1 MAKGEKITRNFVT
14 GRMNKV
20 VDERLVPDG
29 EYIDALNLR
38 LGSTEQSEI
47 GSVELTK
54 GNEQLTTVTYTNSVN
69 TPLSSNATCL
79 GAYEDSATNTIY
91 WFIHDNTFQPP
102 ATPLLTYRL
111 DMVVSYNV
119 VSDVFLYHVV
129 SVNDGAGGQTA
140 LGFNPAYLITGVN
153 LVSDMLF
160 FTDGLNPPRK
170 INIKRAYPYPVT
182 TGVAPATT
190 EVNQVTSKELSVIQQ
205 PPLESPVVTTQNTS
219 INEDFMEGR
228 FICFGYRYKY
238 EDGEYSAISQFAEPA
253 FVPGEFEFSTNNY
266 LNQGMLNSIN
276 TATITFNTGDS
287 LVKAI
292 DLLFKEADSSVIKVI
307 EKLDK
312 TALGYLDNTNVSYQ
326 FDQSK
331 IFTVLPESE
340 ILRLYDNV
348 PKLAEAQTLMGNRLV
363 YGNYT
368 EGYDLINKNG
378 DKVVL
383 SNAYTTSLDTTAFG
397 EQDFTVS
404 LSTRIYNV
412 DTVSGPQSINN
423 SLITINGAGANLIA
437 GAILTFDF
445 NMTWN
450 TSSGNAT
457 YNTTPTDVINI
468 TFSFTLPQDFNNLY
482 ELANSPSFQ
491 NLIGEN
497 TVANPVQ
504 VNNTPLS
511 SEITISDKWIYAAPA
526 NRTLQAG
533 TCGACLPVDELTKFQ
548 SGSDFDGQG
557 IRVVTN
563 VLQPDEFQLF
573 FPAIKYIDTNAQ
585 PPFAVPPAVPNPA
598 YIPTQFRYEYYTV
611 TNSEVTFFESG
622 VPKSL
627 HSNRNY
633 ELGIVYMDEYN
644 RATTA
649 LVSENNTINIPCRN
663 SDTQNKIKV
672 TIDKNFLAPVWATR
686 YKFCIKPDVL
696 GYNTIYSSISFIE
709 SLTNLRYVLL
719 DGENARKVQAGDD
732 LIVKADVDGALGT
745 CVLINVLEV
754 KSQSR
759 NFLAADSTNDS
770 APGTVPPDGGT
781 PPVPPA
787 GVYMKINS
795 QAFDA
800 TIPADAYINNGT
812 RSDDARRQGDS
823 PKVAYP
829 FTQTITVGGVTTTTV
844 PDIPGGSRIRVKLK
858 FERRGGNGGNGGPQC
873 EKREMTIN
881 KVFTASQTYA
891 NARAWWDGDNI
902 IQALNDPSIFQIV
915 QPNGCPIVNAYN
927 DVPVTSGG
935 VSTALDNMPENLCTN
950 NFRWYDDTASGGTD
964 LFLMITGTI
973 ACGGARFSKNKS
985 SYLTAEFEI
994 VRASSILIFETI
1006 PQDAAPDLWYEGE
1019 ASYPIDTAT
1028 GAHLGNTSR
1037 YSSNT
1042 DQVVGTTDG
1051 IIFSQFFNCYM
1062 FGNGAES
1069 YRIKDSISGKT
1080 ITLGNRAFSTSAQ
1093 DYKEAHRFADLTY
1106 SGVINDETNVN
1117 KLNEFNLG
1125 LLNFKP
1131 LEDSFGAIQKID
1143 GRKTDI
1149 LVLQEDKISYVL
1161 AGKDLLSDAG
1171 GGGALTSTPL
1181 VLGKQIARE
1190 EEYGIS
1196 NNPES
1201 YAKWGYDKY
1210 FTDEKRGAVLL
1221 LRGAA
1226 FNDEQLI
1233 NIAEQG
1239 MRSYFR
1245 DTFIDPTFLNKQKL
1259 GGYDPYMN
1267 EYVLGINNRSLP
1279 VSTPIIGCGMQA
1291 SIDLTTQTSETYDV
1305 ELGEAQGSVEI
1316 SYEVTQ
1322 VGDFQIFVFWN
1333 GAPVAASGVTNTSGT
1348 LTFTKNA
1355 AFPTTATINIAMANN
1370 TNPIV
1375 DITTKCPVYPTLNV
1389 VMITVTNDYEAGETI
1404 HNGFG
1409 YTQGGVQSIVTPN
1422 FSAPPITF
1430 VSGTASPLVSDFQ
1443 TYSAQQGTG
1452 SIPIDGSDVIMITTK
1467 LAGDTFQ
1474 FNPTA
1479 TAGQDRFRYLRSTT
1493 NYPNTPANV
1502 ATIIAASTIS
1512 GPLPVTTG
1520 EDTYITQFALPAP
1533 IVGIGDNEY
1542 LYLVFDFRDTNVIQ
1556 LCQTFTTLQAAC
1568 CDCITCAAGQCTEY
1582 SILHVSGPDT
1592 TITFDACIGGVSQ
1605 IPFPEGAKLTLCLAP
1620 ETTFTVNNAAV
1631 QFTYSVT
1638 DCNC

>member
-1 MAKGEKITRNFVT
+1 M
-14 GRMNKV
+14 
-20 VDERLVPDG
+20 
-29 EYIDALNLR
+29 
-38 LGSTEQSEI
+38 S
-47 GSVELTK
+47 
-54 GNEQLTTVTYTNSVN
+54 NSQPLLILIPVN

-412 DTVSGPQSINN
+412 DTVSGPQSIND

-504 VNNTPLS
+504 VNDTPLS

-533 TCGACLPVDELTKFQ
+533 SCGACLPVDELTKFQ

-598 YIPTQFRYEYYTV
+598 YIPTQFRYEYYVV
-611 TNSEVTFFESG
+611 TSSEVTFFESG

-759 NFLAADSTNDS
+759 NFLAANPQDDN
-770 APGTVPPDGGT
+770 APGTIPPDGGT

-812 RSDDARRQGDS
+812 SDDARRQGDS

-844 PDIPGGSRIRVKLK
+844 PDIPGGSRIRVKIK

-881 KVFTASQTYA
+881 KIFTASQTYA

-935 VSTALDNMPENLCTN
+935 VDTALDDMPENLCTN
-950 NFRWYDDTASGGTD
+950 NFRWYDDTAGGGTN
-964 LFLMITGTI
+964 LSLMITGTI
-973 ACGGARFSKNKS
+973 ACGELGFQKNKS

-1037 YSSNT
+1037 YASNT

-1051 IIFSQFFNCYM
+1051 IIFSQFF
-1062 FGNGAES
+1062 
-1069 YRIKDSISGKT
+1069 
-1080 ITLGNRAFSTSAQ
+1080 
-1093 DYKEAHRFADLTY
+1093 
-1106 SGVINDETNVN
+1106 
-1117 KLNEFNLG
+1117 
-1125 LLNFKP
+1125 
-1131 LEDSFGAIQKID
+1131 
-1143 GRKTDI
+1143 
-1149 LVLQEDKISYVL
+1149 
-1161 AGKDLLSDAG
+1161 
-1171 GGGALTSTPL
+1171 
-1181 VLGKQIARE
+1181 
-1190 EEYGIS
+1190 
-1196 NNPES
+1196 
-1201 YAKWGYDKY
+1201 
-1210 FTDEKRGAVLL
+1210 
-1221 LRGAA
+1221 
-1226 FNDEQLI
+1226 
-1233 NIAEQG
+1233 
-1239 MRSYFR
+1239 
-1245 DTFIDPTFLNKQKL
+1245 
-1259 GGYDPYMN
+1259 
-1267 EYVLGINNRSLP
+1267 
-1279 VSTPIIGCGMQA
+1279 
-1291 SIDLTTQTSETYDV
+1291 
-1305 ELGEAQGSVEI
+1305 
-1316 SYEVTQ
+1316 
-1322 VGDFQIFVFWN
+1322 
-1333 GAPVAASGVTNTSGT
+1333 
-1348 LTFTKNA
+1348 
-1355 AFPTTATINIAMANN
+1355 
-1370 TNPIV
+1370 
-1375 DITTKCPVYPTLNV
+1375 
-1389 VMITVTNDYEAGETI
+1389 
-1404 HNGFG
+1404 
-1409 YTQGGVQSIVTPN
+1409 
-1422 FSAPPITF
+1422 
-1430 VSGTASPLVSDFQ
+1430 
-1443 TYSAQQGTG
+1443 
-1452 SIPIDGSDVIMITTK
+1452 
-1467 LAGDTFQ
+1467 
-1474 FNPTA
+1474 
-1479 TAGQDRFRYLRSTT
+1479 
-1493 NYPNTPANV
+1493 
-1502 ATIIAASTIS
+1502 
-1512 GPLPVTTG
+1512 
-1520 EDTYITQFALPAP
+1520 
-1533 IVGIGDNEY
+1533 
-1542 LYLVFDFRDTNVIQ
+1542 
-1556 LCQTFTTLQAAC
+1556 
-1568 CDCITCAAGQCTEY
+1568 
-1582 SILHVSGPDT
+1582 
-1592 TITFDACIGGVSQ
+1592 
-1605 IPFPEGAKLTLCLAP
+1605 
-1620 ETTFTVNNAAV
+1620 
-1631 QFTYSVT
+1631 
-1638 DCNC
+1638 

>member
-54 GNEQLTTVTYTNSVN
+54 GNEQLTTITYTNSVN
-69 TPLSSNATCL
+69 TPLSSSATCL

-91 WFIHDNTFQPP
+91 WFISDNVFQPP
-102 ATPLLTYRL
+102 ATPLITYRL

-119 VSDVFLYHVV
+119 VSDVLLYHVV

-205 PPLESPVVTTQNTS
+205 PPLESPVVTTQSTS

-312 TALGYLDNTNVSYQ
+312 SDLGYLDNINVSYQ

-383 SNAYTTSLDTTAFG
+383 ADAYTTTLNTTAFG
-397 EQDFTVS
+397 EEELTVN
-404 LSTRIYNV
+404 LSSVNYTV
-412 DTVSGPQSINN
+412 DTPAVSVNN
-423 SLITINGAGANLIA
+423 ALITISGTNLNLVAGAVIS
-437 GAILTFDF
+437 FDF
-445 NMTWN
+445 NFTWN

-457 YNTTPTDVINI
+457 YDTTPTDVVNL
-468 TFSFTLPQDFNNLY
+468 TFSFNLPQDFNNLY
-482 ELANSPSFQ
+482 EVATSPSFI
-491 NLIGEN
+491 NAIGFS

-504 VNNTPLS
+504 SNNTPLS
-511 SEITISDKWIYAAPA
+511 SETTISDKWIYSVAATRA
-526 NRTLQAG
+526 LQAG
-533 TCGACLPVDELTKFQ
+533 SCGACVPADTLTKFQ
-548 SGSDFDGQG
+548 SAIFFDGEG
-557 IRVVTN
+557 IQIGAN
-563 VLQPDEFQLF
+563 AAQPNQFSLT
-573 FPAIKYIDTNAQ
+573 FPAIKYVDTNAQ
-585 PPFAVPPAVPNPA
+585 PPFAVPPAVPNPG
-598 YIPTQFRYEYYTV
+598 YIPNQFRYEYYTV
-611 TNSEVTFFESG
+611 TSSDVTFFDIG

-732 LIVKADVDGALGT
+732 LIVKADVDGALGS

-759 NFLAADSTNDS
+759 NFLAADTTNDS

-781 PPVPPA
+781 APVPPA

-823 PKVAYP
+823 PKVKYP
-829 FTQTITVGGVTTTTV
+829 FTQTIGGTTTV
-844 PDIPGGSRIRVKLK
+844 PNIPGGSRIRVKLK
-858 FERRGGNGGNGGPQC
+858 FERRGGNGGNGGPLC

-927 DVPVTSGG
+927 PVP
-935 VSTALDNMPENLCTN
+935 D
-950 NFRWYDDTASGGTD
+950 R
-964 LFLMITGTI
+964 
-973 ACGGARFSKNKS
+973 KS
-985 SYLTAEFEI
+985 
-994 VRASSILIFETI
+994 
-1006 PQDAAPDLWYEGE
+1006 
-1019 ASYPIDTAT
+1019 
-1028 GAHLGNTSR
+1028 
-1037 YSSNT
+1037 
-1042 DQVVGTTDG
+1042 VV
-1051 IIFSQFFNCYM
+1051 
-1062 FGNGAES
+1062 
-1069 YRIKDSISGKT
+1069 
-1080 ITLGNRAFSTSAQ
+1080 
-1093 DYKEAHRFADLTY
+1093 
-1106 SGVINDETNVN
+1106 
-1117 KLNEFNLG
+1117 
-1125 LLNFKP
+1125 
-1131 LEDSFGAIQKID
+1131 
-1143 GRKTDI
+1143 
-1149 LVLQEDKISYVL
+1149 
-1161 AGKDLLSDAG
+1161 
-1171 GGGALTSTPL
+1171 
-1181 VLGKQIARE
+1181 
-1190 EEYGIS
+1190 
-1196 NNPES
+1196 
-1201 YAKWGYDKY
+1201 
-1210 FTDEKRGAVLL
+1210 
-1221 LRGAA
+1221 
-1226 FNDEQLI
+1226 
-1233 NIAEQG
+1233 
-1239 MRSYFR
+1239 
-1245 DTFIDPTFLNKQKL
+1245 
-1259 GGYDPYMN
+1259 
-1267 EYVLGINNRSLP
+1267 
-1279 VSTPIIGCGMQA
+1279 
-1291 SIDLTTQTSETYDV
+1291 
-1305 ELGEAQGSVEI
+1305 
-1316 SYEVTQ
+1316 
-1322 VGDFQIFVFWN
+1322 
-1333 GAPVAASGVTNTSGT
+1333 
-1348 LTFTKNA
+1348 
-1355 AFPTTATINIAMANN
+1355 
-1370 TNPIV
+1370 
-1375 DITTKCPVYPTLNV
+1375 
-1389 VMITVTNDYEAGETI
+1389 
-1404 HNGFG
+1404 
-1409 YTQGGVQSIVTPN
+1409 
-1422 FSAPPITF
+1422 
-1430 VSGTASPLVSDFQ
+1430 
-1443 TYSAQQGTG
+1443 
-1452 SIPIDGSDVIMITTK
+1452 
-1467 LAGDTFQ
+1467 
-1474 FNPTA
+1474 
-1479 TAGQDRFRYLRSTT
+1479 
-1493 NYPNTPANV
+1493 
-1502 ATIIAASTIS
+1502 
-1512 GPLPVTTG
+1512 
-1520 EDTYITQFALPAP
+1520 
-1533 IVGIGDNEY
+1533 
-1542 LYLVFDFRDTNVIQ
+1542 
-1556 LCQTFTTLQAAC
+1556 
-1568 CDCITCAAGQCTEY
+1568 
-1582 SILHVSGPDT
+1582 
-1592 TITFDACIGGVSQ
+1592 
-1605 IPFPEGAKLTLCLAP
+1605 
-1620 ETTFTVNNAAV
+1620 
-1631 QFTYSVT
+1631 
-1638 DCNC
+1638 